1 MDEVEHC
8 GHSLFPELQQ
18 WHNFNLN
25 KGREKVGKI
34 APFYYGLE
42 NGRSGKW
49 RSGMLQSGK
58 RRGAN
63 LVPLFSKNGCYL
75 LRQYFFFK
83 FEDTVIQGGL

>member
-34 APFYYGLE
+34 APFSYGLE
-42 NGRSGKW
+42 NGRRGKL
-49 RSGMLQSGK
+49 SPESDGLENAAVGK
-58 RRGAN
+58 
-63 LVPLFSKNGCYL
+63 K
-75 LRQYFFFK
+75 
-83 FEDTVIQGGL
+83 T